1 MKKVLFAGLVW
12 LTILAISCEKETDD
26 EGEGGRSHNAGKN
39 CLGCHTD
46 FKLAGTVY
54 NKSLSAG
61 LSGVKV
67 KVTSQSNGAGTVLAT
82 LTSDLSGNFH
92 TGSSINFGTG
102 VYVSVE
108 GSGGTLK
115 SMNASI
121 TSGACNS
128 CHGSSASKIWA
139 E

>member
-1 MKKVLFAGLVW
+1 MKKILLAGLVW
-12 LTILAISCEKETDD
+12 FTILAISCEKEN
-26 EGEGGRSHNAGKN
+26 EEEGGGERSHNAGKN
-39 CLGCHTD
+39 CLGCHKD
-46 FKLAGTVY
+46 FKMAGTVY

-67 KVTSQSNGAGTVLAT
+67 KVTSQSGGTGTVLAT
-82 LTSDLSGNFH
+82 LNSDLSGNFH
-92 TGSSINFGTG
+92 TGSAINFGTG

-108 GSGGTLK
+108 GAGGTLK

-128 CHGSSASKIWA
+128 CHGSSTSKIWA